1 MALNRNREAL
11 SDLDSAAVRDSTQAA
26 LYSLRSQVQLM
37 LSDTAACIR
46 DSEKTLQI
54 DSLDFDAWNT
64 LATVAFSRADYM
76 NCRNYLDKA
85 IAANPNFAIAI
96 KNRGLL
102 FLQLGMKSEACAD
115 FQNASYMGNAD
126 AQGLQGQYC
135 R

>member
-1 MALNRNREAL
+1 
-11 SDLDSAAVRDSTQAA
+11 
-26 LYSLRSQVQLM
+26 
-37 LSDTAACIR
+37 
-46 DSEKTLQI
+46 
-54 DSLDFDAWNT
+54 
-64 LATVAFSRADYM
+64 VAFSRADYM